1 VISAHVTKI
10 LSEGRPIATRRPCA
24 TAMTESRPHLP
35 PRWVDFH
42 CHVDLYKD
50 HSALIAECD
59 RERVAT
65 LAVTT
70 TPKAWPRNRELASRS
85 DHVRI
90 ALGLHPQLVAERE
103 NELSIFERYLSDAR
117 YVGEVGLDAGPR
129 FYRSF
134 AAQERVFERILRTC
148 AEQGSKILTVHSV
161 RAVSKVLNHIE
172 RALPQDR
179 GRIVL
184 HWFTGTAAEARRAI
198 ALGCYFSI
206 NGEMLRSPK
215 HRQLVG
221 NLPLDRLLT
230 ETDGPFVEHDGRPLR
245 PRDVGKTV
253 GELAVL
259 RDLVPNAMEEAI
271 LQNLRR
277 LVSG

>member
-1 VISAHVTKI
+1 
-10 LSEGRPIATRRPCA
+10 
-24 TAMTESRPHLP
+24 MTEIPERSL

-42 CHVDLYKD
+42 CHADLYRD
-50 HSALIAECD
+50 HAALIAECD

-85 DHVRI
+85 AHVRV

-103 NELSIFERYLSDAR
+103 NELPIFERYLTDAR
-117 YVGEVGLDAGPR
+117 YVGEIGLDAGPR

-134 AAQERVFERILRTC
+134 AAQERVFERILRAC
-148 AEQGSKILTVHSV
+148 AEQGGKILTVHSV
-161 RAVSKVLNHIE
+161 RAASKVLNHIE
-172 RALPQDR
+172 RALLQDR
-179 GRIVL
+179 GRVVL

-221 NLPLDRLLT
+221 GLPLDRLLT
-230 ETDGPFVEHDGRPLR
+230 ETDGPFVEREGQPLR
-245 PRDVGKTV
+245 PRDVARTV
-253 GELAVL
+253 NELAAV
-259 RDLVPNAMEEAI
+259 RDLSTNAMEEVI

-277 LVSG
+277 LVTD